1 MVSLIYLVFFDMKLG
16 FTVSLYQSVCAYEA
30 GSSKP
35 LGGCLIFKAT
45 GYSLSCL
52 EGVYLDT
59 PRLASYYRNQ
69 FNFQPC
75 GHSATETY
83 MYMYLCIQVYLCG
96 RAVVANFHLNI
107 KFSFT
112 YLATSTVVFSFSRG
126 LPFFL
131 SRILL

>member
-1 MVSLIYLVFFDMKLG
+1 MVSLIYLVFFDMKFG

-35 LGGCLIFKAT
+35 LGRRLIFKAT

-75 GHSATETY
+75 GHCATETY
-83 MYMYLCIQVYLCG
+83 MYTYLCVQVYLCR
-96 RAVVANFHLNI
+96 RAVVANFHLN

-112 YLATSTVVFSFSRG
+112 YLATSTVVFSFSRRFP
-126 LPFFL
+126 LFL